1 MHHFTLRFAVAV
13 LAPLAI
19 LQPNAGHCTPADA
32 AAGSS
37 SIAEVRMDHISVVA
51 TGKGSP
57 VILIPG
63 LSSPRT
69 VWDGVV
75 PELAKTHR
83 VILIQVNGFAGDDA
97 GANLKPGVLDG
108 IVGDL
113 HAYIAK
119 NKLQG
124 AAVVGHSMGG
134 LVGLMLAKAQPG
146 DVGKLMIVDS
156 LPWFGVLFGP
166 TATVATVT
174 PQAAAMRDGMAASY
188 GKPDPV
194 SAQAMAARFALT
206 PDARAKVAGW
216 MVKTDTRVSAEAMY
230 EDMVTDLRGDLG
242 RIATPITMLYPTSAA
257 LPKAVAEPLYAAA
270 YKDAP
275 HATLVEVPDSA
286 HFIMLDQPAAFLK
299 ALTAFAG

>member
-1 MHHFTLRFAVAV
+1 MNHFTLRFAVAV

-19 LQPNAGHCTPADA
+19 LQPNIGHCAPTA
-32 AAGSS
+32 AAAD
-37 SIAEVRMDHISVVA
+37 AEVRMDHISVTE

-75 PELAKTHR
+75 PDLAKSHR
-83 VILIQVNGFAGDDA
+83 VILVQVNGFAGDDA

-113 HAYIAK
+113 HTYIGK
-119 NKLQG
+119 HKLQG
-124 AAVVGHSMGG
+124 AVVVGHSMGG

-156 LPWFGVLFGP
+156 LPWYGMLFGP
-166 TATVATVT
+166 GATVDTVK
-174 PQAAAMRDGMAASY
+174 PQAAAMRDRFTASY
-188 GKPDPV
+188 GKPNP
-194 SAQAMAARFALT
+194 AANQAMAARFALR
-206 PDARAKVAGW
+206 PDAQAKVAGW
-216 MVKTDTRVSAEAMY
+216 MDQTDARVSAEAMY
-230 EDMVTDLRGDLG
+230 EDMITDLRGDMG
-242 RIATPITMLYPTSAA
+242 KIATPITMLYPTSAA
-257 LPKAVAEPLYAAA
+257 LPKAVAEPLYTAA

-286 HFIMLDQPAAFLK
+286 HFIMLDQPAVFLK
-299 ALTAFAG
+299 TLMAFVG

>member
-1 MHHFTLRFAVAV
+1 MNHFTLRFAVAV

-19 LQPNAGHCTPADA
+19 LQPNIGHCAPAAA
-32 AAGSS
+32 AAGA
-37 SIAEVRMDHISVVA
+37 AEVRMDHISVTE

-63 LSSPRT
+63 LSSPRA

-75 PELAKTHR
+75 PELAKSHR
-83 VILIQVNGFAGDDA
+83 VILVQVNGFAGDYA

-113 HAYIAK
+113 HGYIAQH
-119 NKLQG
+119 KLQG

-156 LPWFGVLFGP
+156 LPWYGMLFGP
-166 TATVATVT
+166 GATVDAVK
-174 PQAAAMRDGMAASY
+174 PQAAAMRDRFAASY
-188 GKPDPV
+188 GKPD
-194 SAQAMAARFALT
+194 AAANQAMAARFALR
-206 PDARAKVAGW
+206 PDAQAKVAGW
-216 MVKTDTRVSAEAMY
+216 MGKTDARVSAEAMY
-230 EDMVTDLRGDLG
+230 EDMITDLRGDMG
-242 RIATPITMLYPTSAA
+242 KIATPITMLYPTSTA
-257 LPKAVAEPLYAAA
+257 LPKAVAEPLYTAA

-286 HFIMLDQPAAFLK
+286 HFIMLDQPEVFLK
-299 ALTAFAG
+299 AVTGFAG

>member
-1 MHHFTLRFAVAV
+1 MNTIALRLAAAV

-19 LQPNAGHCTPADA
+19 LQPNTGHCAPA
-32 AAGSS
+32 AAAST
-37 SIAEVRMDHISVVA
+37 AEVRMDHISVTE

-63 LSSPRT
+63 LSSPRA
-69 VWDGVV
+69 VWDGVA

-83 VILIQVNGFAGDDA
+83 VILVQVNGFAGDDA

-113 HAYIAK
+113 HTYIAK
-119 NKLQG
+119 HKLQG

-156 LPWFGVLFGP
+156 LPWYGMLFGP
-166 TATVATVT
+166 SATVDAVK
-174 PQAAAMRDGMAASY
+174 PQAAAMRDRFAASY
-188 GKPDPV
+188 GKPD
-194 SAQAMAARFALT
+194 AAANQAMAARFALR
-206 PDARAKVAGW
+206 PDAQAKVADW
-216 MVKTDTRVSAEAMY
+216 MGKTDVRVSAEAMY
-230 EDMVTDLRGDLG
+230 EDMITDLRGDMG
-242 RIATPITMLYPTSAA
+242 KIATPITMLYPTSAA
-257 LPKAVAEPLYAAA
+257 LPKAAAEPLYTAA

-286 HFIMLDQPAAFLK
+286 HFIMLDQPAVFLK
-299 ALTAFAG
+299 AATAFAG

>member
-1 MHHFTLRFAVAV
+1 MNHFTLRFAVAV

-19 LQPNAGHCTPADA
+19 LQPNIGHCAPA
-32 AAGSS
+32 AAAKAAP
-37 SIAEVRMDHISVVA
+37 AEVRMDHISV
-51 TGKGSP
+51 TEIGKGSP
-57 VILIPG
+57 IILIPG
-63 LSSPRT
+63 LSSPRA

-83 VILIQVNGFAGDDA
+83 VILVQVNGFAGDDA

-113 HAYIAK
+113 HAYIGK

-156 LPWFGVLFGP
+156 LPWYGMLFGP
-166 TATVATVT
+166 GATVDAVK
-174 PQAAAMRDGMAASY
+174 PQAAAMRDRFAASY
-188 GKPDPV
+188 GKPDP
-194 SAQAMAARFALT
+194 AANKAMAARFALH
-206 PDARAKVAGW
+206 PDAQARVAGW
-216 MVKTDTRVSAEAMY
+216 MDKTDVRVSAEAMY
-230 EDMVTDLRGDLG
+230 EDMITDLRGDMG
-242 RIATPITMLYPTSAA
+242 KIATPITMLYPTSAA
-257 LPKAVAEPLYAAA
+257 LPKAAAEPLYAAA

-275 HATLVEVPDSA
+275 HATLVEMPDSA
-286 HFIMLDQPAAFLK
+286 HFIMLDQPELFLK
-299 ALTAFAG
+299 TLTAFAG

>member
-1 MHHFTLRFAVAV
+1 MNHFALRFAVAV

-19 LQPNAGHCTPADA
+19 LQPNIGHCAPAPA
-32 AAGSS
+32 ASS
-37 SIAEVRMDHISVVA
+37 AEIRMDHISVTE

-63 LSSPRT
+63 LSSPRA

-75 PELAKTHR
+75 PDLAKSHR
-83 VILIQVNGFAGDDA
+83 VILVQVNGFAGDDA

-113 HAYIAK
+113 RGYMAK
-119 NKLQG
+119 HKLQG
-124 AAVVGHSMGG
+124 ATVVGHSMGG

-156 LPWFGVLFGP
+156 LPWYGMLFGP
-166 TATVATVT
+166 AATVDTVK
-174 PQAAAMRDGMAASY
+174 PQAAAMRDQFTASY
-188 GKPDPV
+188 GKPNP
-194 SAQAMAARFALT
+194 AANQAMAARFALR
-206 PDARAKVAGW
+206 PDAQAKVAGW
-216 MVKTDTRVSAEAMY
+216 MGQTDVRVSAEAMY
-230 EDMVTDLRGDLG
+230 EDMITDLRGDMG
-242 RIATPITMLYPTSAA
+242 KIATPITMLYPTSAA
-257 LPKAVAEPLYAAA
+257 LPKAMAEPLYTAA

-286 HFIMLDQPAAFLK
+286 HFIMLDQPAVFLK
-299 ALTAFAG
+299 TLMAFAG

>member
-1 MHHFTLRFAVAV
+1 MNHFTLRFAVAV

-19 LQPNAGHCTPADA
+19 LQPNIGHCAPAATA
-32 AAGSS
+32 AA
-37 SIAEVRMDHISVVA
+37 AEVRMDHISVTE

-63 LSSPRT
+63 LSSPRA

-75 PELAKTHR
+75 PDLAKSHR
-83 VILIQVNGFAGDDA
+83 VILVQVNGFAGDDA

-113 HAYIAK
+113 HTYIGK
-119 NKLQG
+119 HKLQG

-156 LPWFGVLFGP
+156 LPWYGMLFGP
-166 TATVATVT
+166 GATVDTVK
-174 PQAAAMRDGMAASY
+174 PQAAAMRDRFTASY
-188 GKPDPV
+188 GKPNP
-194 SAQAMAARFALT
+194 AANQAMAARFALR
-206 PDARAKVAGW
+206 PDAQAKVAGW
-216 MVKTDTRVSAEAMY
+216 MGQTDTRVSAEAMY
-230 EDMVTDLRGDLG
+230 EDMITDLRGDMG
-242 RIATPITMLYPTSAA
+242 KIATPITMLYPTSAA
-257 LPKAVAEPLYAAA
+257 LPKAVAEPLYTAA

-286 HFIMLDQPAAFLK
+286 HFIMLDQPAVFLK
-299 ALTAFAG
+299 TVTGFAG

>member
-1 MHHFTLRFAVAV
+1 MNHFTLRFAVAV

-19 LQPNAGHCTPADA
+19 LQPDIGHCAPA
-32 AAGSS
+32 AATG
-37 SIAEVRMDHISVVA
+37 IAEVRMDHISVTE

-63 LSSPRT
+63 LSSPRA
-69 VWDGVV
+69 VWDGVA
-75 PELAKTHR
+75 PELAKSHR
-83 VILIQVNGFAGDDA
+83 VILVQVNGFAGDDA

-119 NKLQG
+119 NKLHG

-156 LPWFGVLFGP
+156 LPWYGMLFGSG
-166 TATVATVT
+166 ATVDAVK
-174 PQAAAMRDGMAASY
+174 PQAAAMRDRFAASY
-188 GKPDPV
+188 GKPD
-194 SAQAMAARFALT
+194 AAANQAMAARFALH
-206 PDARAKVAGW
+206 PDAQAKVADW
-216 MVKTDTRVSAEAMY
+216 MGKTDVRVSAEAMY
-230 EDMVTDLRGDLG
+230 EDMITDLRGDMG
-242 RIATPITMLYPTSAA
+242 KITTPITMLYPTSAA
-257 LPKAVAEPLYAAA
+257 LPKAMAEPLYSAA

-286 HFIMLDQPAAFLK
+286 HFIMLDQPAVFLR
-299 ALTAFAG
+299 AVTAFAG

>member
-1 MHHFTLRFAVAV
+1 MNHFTLRFAVAV

-19 LQPNAGHCTPADA
+19 LQPNIGHCAPA
-32 AAGSS
+32 AAAKAGP
-37 SIAEVRMDHISVVA
+37 AEVRMDHISVTE

-57 VILIPG
+57 IILIPG
-63 LSSPRT
+63 LSSPRA

-75 PELAKTHR
+75 PELARTHR
-83 VILIQVNGFAGDDA
+83 VILVQVNGFAGDDA

-113 HAYIAK
+113 HTYIGK

-156 LPWFGVLFGP
+156 LPWYGMLFGP
-166 TATVATVT
+166 GATVDAVK
-174 PQAAAMRDGMAASY
+174 PQAAAMRDRFAASY
-188 GKPDPV
+188 GKPDP
-194 SAQAMAARFALT
+194 AANKAMAARFALH
-206 PDARAKVAGW
+206 PDAQARVAGW
-216 MVKTDTRVSAEAMY
+216 MNKTDVRVSAEAMY
-230 EDMVTDLRGDLG
+230 EDMITDLRGDMG
-242 RIATPITMLYPTSAA
+242 KITTPITMLYPTSAA
-257 LPKAVAEPLYAAA
+257 LPKAAAEPLYAAA

-275 HATLVEVPDSA
+275 HATLVEMPDSA
-286 HFIMLDQPAAFLK
+286 HFIMLDQPELFLK
-299 ALTAFAG
+299 TLTAFAG

>member
-1 MHHFTLRFAVAV
+1 MNNFTLRFAVAV

-19 LQPNAGHCTPADA
+19 LQPTAGHCAPA
-32 AAGSS
+32 AAASTAA
-37 SIAEVRMDHISVVA
+37 AEVRMDHISI
-51 TGKGSP
+51 TEMGKGSP

-63 LSSPRT
+63 LSSPRE

-75 PELAKTHR
+75 PTLAKTHR
-83 VILIQVNGFAGDDA
+83 VILVQVNGFAGDDA

-108 IVGDL
+108 IVADL

-119 NKLQG
+119 NKLHG

-156 LPWFGVLFGP
+156 LPWYGMLFGP
-166 TATVATVT
+166 GATVDTVK
-174 PQAAAMRDGMAASY
+174 PQAAAMRDRFAASY
-188 GKPDPV
+188 GKPDP
-194 SAQAMAARFALT
+194 AANKAMAARFALR
-206 PDARAKVAGW
+206 PDAQAKVAGW
-216 MVKTDTRVSAEAMY
+216 MDKTDIRVSAGAMY
-230 EDMVTDLRGDLG
+230 EDMVTDLRGDMG
-242 RIATPITMLYPTSAA
+242 KIATPITMLYPTSAA
-257 LPKAVAEPLYAAA
+257 LPKAMAEPLYAAA

-286 HFIMLDQPAAFLK
+286 HFIMLDQPDVFLK
-299 ALTAFAG
+299 AVNAFAG

>member
-1 MHHFTLRFAVAV
+1 MNTIALRLAAAV

-19 LQPNAGHCTPADA
+19 LQPNTGHCAPA
-32 AAGSS
+32 AAAST
-37 SIAEVRMDHISVVA
+37 AEVRMDHISVTE

-63 LSSPRT
+63 LSSPRA
-69 VWDGVV
+69 VWDGVA

-83 VILIQVNGFAGDDA
+83 VILVQVNGFAGDDA
-97 GANLKPGVLDG
+97 GANLKPGLLDG

-113 HAYIAK
+113 HSYIAQH
-119 NKLQG
+119 KLQG

-156 LPWFGVLFGP
+156 LPWYGMLFGP
-166 TATVATVT
+166 GATVDAVK
-174 PQAAAMRDGMAASY
+174 PQAAAMRDRFAASY
-188 GKPDPV
+188 GKPD
-194 SAQAMAARFALT
+194 AAANQAMAARFALR
-206 PDARAKVAGW
+206 PDAQAKVADW
-216 MVKTDTRVSAEAMY
+216 MGQTDVRVSAEAMY
-230 EDMVTDLRGDLG
+230 EDMITDLRGDMG
-242 RIATPITMLYPTSAA
+242 KIATPITMLYPTSAA
-257 LPKAVAEPLYAAA
+257 LPKAVAEPLYTAA

-286 HFIMLDQPAAFLK
+286 HFIMLDQPAVFLK
-299 ALTAFAG
+299 AVTAFAG

>member
-1 MHHFTLRFAVAV
+1 MNSIALRLAAAV

-19 LQPNAGHCTPADA
+19 LQPNTGHCAPA
-32 AAGSS
+32 AAAST
-37 SIAEVRMDHISVVA
+37 AEVRMDHISVTE

-63 LSSPRT
+63 LSSPRA
-69 VWDGVV
+69 VWDGVA

-83 VILIQVNGFAGDDA
+83 VILVQVNGFAGDDA
-97 GANLKPGVLDG
+97 GANLKPGLLDG

-113 HAYIAK
+113 HSYIAQH
-119 NKLQG
+119 KLQG

-156 LPWFGVLFGP
+156 LPWYGMLFGP
-166 TATVATVT
+166 GATVDAVK
-174 PQAAAMRDGMAASY
+174 PQAAAMRDRFAASY
-188 GKPDPV
+188 GKPD
-194 SAQAMAARFALT
+194 AAANQAMAARFALR
-206 PDARAKVAGW
+206 PDAQAKVADW
-216 MVKTDTRVSAEAMY
+216 MGKTDVRVSAEAMY
-230 EDMVTDLRGDLG
+230 EDMITDLRGDMG
-242 RIATPITMLYPTSAA
+242 KIETPITMLYPTSAA
-257 LPKAVAEPLYAAA
+257 LPKAVAEPLYTAA

-286 HFIMLDQPAAFLK
+286 HFIMLDQPEVFLK
-299 ALTAFAG
+299 AVTAFAG

>member
-1 MHHFTLRFAVAV
+1 MNHFTLRFAVAV

-19 LQPNAGHCTPADA
+19 LQPNIGHCAPA
-32 AAGSS
+32 AATGT
-37 SIAEVRMDHISVVA
+37 AEARMDHISVTE

-63 LSSPRT
+63 LSSPRA

-75 PELAKTHR
+75 PDLAKSHR
-83 VILIQVNGFAGDDA
+83 VILVQVNGFAGDDA

-119 NKLQG
+119 HKLAG
-124 AAVVGHSMGG
+124 APVVGHSMGG

-146 DVGKLMIVDS
+146 DVGKLMMVDS
-156 LPWFGVLFGP
+156 LPWYGMLFGP
-166 TATVATVT
+166 GATVDTVK
-174 PQAAAMRDGMAASY
+174 PQATAMRDRFTASY
-188 GKPDPV
+188 GKPNP
-194 SAQAMAARFALT
+194 AANQAMAARFALR
-206 PDARAKVAGW
+206 PDAQAKVAGW
-216 MVKTDTRVSAEAMY
+216 MGQTDARVSAEAMY
-230 EDMVTDLRGDLG
+230 EDMITDLRGDMG
-242 RIATPITMLYPTSAA
+242 KIATPITMLYPTSAA
-257 LPKAVAEPLYAAA
+257 LPKAVAEPLYTGA

-286 HFIMLDQPAAFLK
+286 HFIMLDQPAVFLK
-299 ALTAFAG
+299 TLMAYVG

>member
-1 MHHFTLRFAVAV
+1 MNTIALRLAAAV

-19 LQPNAGHCTPADA
+19 LQPNTGHCAPA
-32 AAGSS
+32 AAAST
-37 SIAEVRMDHISVVA
+37 AEVRMDHISVTE

-63 LSSPRT
+63 LSSPRA
-69 VWDGVV
+69 VWDGVA

-83 VILIQVNGFAGDDA
+83 VILVQVNGFAGDDA

-113 HAYIAK
+113 HGYIAK
-119 NKLQG
+119 HKLQG

-156 LPWFGVLFGP
+156 LPWYGMLFGP
-166 TATVATVT
+166 SATVDAVK
-174 PQAAAMRDGMAASY
+174 PQAAAMRDRFAASY
-188 GKPDPV
+188 GKPD
-194 SAQAMAARFALT
+194 AAANQAMAARFALR
-206 PDARAKVAGW
+206 PDAQAKVADW
-216 MVKTDTRVSAEAMY
+216 MGKTDVRVSAEAMY
-230 EDMVTDLRGDLG
+230 EDMITDLRGDMG
-242 RIATPITMLYPTSAA
+242 KIATPITMLYPTSAA
-257 LPKAVAEPLYAAA
+257 LPKAAAEPLYTAA

-286 HFIMLDQPAAFLK
+286 HFIMLDQPAVFLK
-299 ALTAFAG
+299 AATAFAG